1 MITDTKNNK
10 QYKIVVVT
18 PAGRQKYL
26 DIFKK
31 YIYRKMDEG
40 LVDGWQLWQNT
51 IHQPDIDYLAS
62 MEAENQKVKR
72 FYIDN
77 IKPTYKTCDP
87 LRSCEFFK
95 NTHDDDTI
103 YIRFDDDIVWA
114 EEDFIKKIAIARIEH
129 PDAFIIYPNV
139 INSTIITY
147 AHQQN
152 GALGKEAGEC
162 NGQYL
167 HEFAYANS
175 GLIDLIHTTFKK
187 RYEEGTL
194 NAYYLPSKS
203 FDKFEQFSICSIC
216 WWGKDKLVPGSL
228 EEAWL
233 SWERPRELNRPVWF
247 IGDAICVHFS
257 YHTQRDFLE
266 SQGDKH
272 LRFYEVITK

>member
-1 MITDTKNNK
+1 MIADTKNNK
-10 QYKIVVVT
+10 SYKIVICT
-18 PAGRQKYL
+18 PAGRAKYL

-40 LVDGWQLWQNT
+40 LIDGWQLWQNT
-51 IHQPDIDYLAS
+51 VQQSDIDYLAS
-62 MEAENQKVKR
+62 MEAENPKVKR
-72 FYIDN
+72 YFINN
-77 IKPTYKTCDP
+77 IVPSYKTCDP

-114 EEDFIKKIAIARIEH
+114 EEDFIKKVALARIEH
-129 PDAFIIYPNV
+129 PDAFLIYPNI
-139 INSTIITY
+139 INSTIISRW
-147 AHQQN
+147 HQDI

-175 GLIDLIHTTFKK
+175 GLIDLIHTTFKR

-194 NAYYLPSKS
+194 NAYYLPSRS
-203 FDKFEQFSICSIC
+203 FDDYQQFSICSIC

-233 SWERPRELNRPVWF
+233 AWERPRELKRPVF
-247 IGDAICVHFS
+247 FLGDALVMHYS
-257 YHTQRDFLE
+257 YHTQRDYLE
-266 SQGDKH
+266 SCVPEK
-272 LRFYEVITK
+272 LEFYKTITK